1 MPLYEYECSACG
13 ELFER
18 LRGLSESDEEVE
30 CPKCGKKSTR
40 RKMST
45 FSSAGRSDSPSGGPS
60 CGTGG
65 FT

>member
-13 ELFER
+13 QCFEQ
-18 LRGLSESDEEVE
+18 LRGLAERDDELE
-30 CPKCGKKSTR
+30 CPKCGKKSAR
-40 RKMST
+40 RRMST
-45 FSSAGRSDSPSGGPS
+45 FSSAGRTTSSLGSAS